1 MAASRETIHIYHTND
16 VHSHFDN
23 WAKINRFLREQR
35 IKHTSASDGFYLFDI
50 GDFVDRSHPY
60 TEGTSGRGNTQLLN
74 EAGYDAVTIGNNEGI
89 TMSKEALNALYTN
102 AKFDVILGNLFDEEG
117 CIPDWAVPSHIY
129 VTAQGTRIGV
139 IAATAQYTQ
148 FYNQLGWQ
156 IHSGHDVLIKAAKR
170 LAPETDFIV
179 CLSHLGIRE
188 DEELAVMCPAIHLI
202 LGAHTH
208 HLFMEGKFIGETL
221 LAATGKF
228 GQFVGHV
235 TVQFDQHKLGEME
248 AICYPTDT
256 LASTEAEERVFK
268 KTLDVGER
276 KLDER
281 VFFNP
286 SCLQQNLYGASSLA
300 EFFGQT
306 LITYTGA
313 DCAMFNAGIFLGNLE
328 AGWVTKST
336 LHKILPHAINVCVVT
351 LDGEALLD
359 IYETSL
365 NEDWPEIQVTGLGF
379 RGKQMGAMIYECI
392 HKDAQGILIAGNR
405 QVVAGET
412 YTLATLDMFTFGFF
426 FPTLQHAEKEYL
438 LPDLLRDIIADYGRY
453 QFSE

>member
-1 MAASRETIHIYHTND
+1 MVRTREIIHIYHTND
-16 VHSHFDN
+16 VHSHFDK

-35 IKHTSASDGFYLFDI
+35 VKHTTAGDGFYLFDI
-50 GDFVDRSHPY
+50 GDFVDRSHPF
-60 TEGTSGRGNTQLLN
+60 TEATNGRGNTQLLN

-89 TMSKEALNALYTN
+89 TMSKEALNVLYTD
-102 AKFDVILGNLFDEEG
+102 AEFDVILGNLFDEKG
-117 CIPDWAVPSHIY
+117 RIPHWAVPTRIY

-148 FYNQLGWQ
+148 FYNQLGWK
-156 IHSGHDVLIKAAKR
+156 IRPGHEVLMEAAEL

-188 DEELAVMCPAIHLI
+188 DEELAANCPAIHLI

-208 HLFMEGKFIGETL
+208 HLFMEGKLIGETL

-235 TVQFDQHKLGEME
+235 TVQFDRHELVKMS
-248 AICYPTDT
+248 ATVYPTNVFE
-256 LASTEAEERVFK
+256 STEEDERSFNK
-268 KTLDVGER
+268 MLDGGER

-281 VFFNP
+281 VFYNP
-286 SCLQQNLYGASSLA
+286 SCLQQKLYGAGSLA
-300 EFFGQT
+300 DFFGRT
-306 LITYTGA
+306 LMAYTNA

-328 AGWVTKST
+328 AGWVTKSAI
-336 LHKILPHAINVCVVT
+336 HKILPHAINVCVVS

-365 NEDWPEIQVTGLGF
+365 NADWPAIEVKGLGF
-379 RGKQMGAMIYECI
+379 RGKQMGAMVYARL
-392 HKDAQGILIAGNR
+392 HKDAEGILFAGDR
-405 QVVAGET
+405 AVVVGET

-438 LPDLLRDIIADYGRY
+438 LPDLLRDIIAEYGRF